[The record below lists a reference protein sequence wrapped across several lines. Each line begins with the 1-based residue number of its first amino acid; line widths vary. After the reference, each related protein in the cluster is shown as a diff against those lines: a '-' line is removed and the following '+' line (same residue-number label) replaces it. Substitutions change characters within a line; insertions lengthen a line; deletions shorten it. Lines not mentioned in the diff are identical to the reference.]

1 MGWCNA
7 TELVDAVIGALDAA
21 YDAGYVEYAAINGHA
36 VAIRRG
42 GTERERELRSLVR
55 LIATRFRDDDWD
67 CVEESDFYDR
77 FGPELRGE
85 TDVEHVVRQYQ
96 TFEDEPLRF
105 VEWLDRFRAAGREVP
120 GWSLDEGV

>member
-1 MGWCNA
+1 MGWCSA
-7 TELVDAVIGALDAA
+7 TELVDAAIQELLAAVTDVSGTGSTTRSEVDARLRPH
-21 YDAGYVEYAAINGHA
+21 VRRLAA
-36 VAIRRG
+36 
-42 GTERERELRSLVR
+42 
-55 LIATRFRDDDWD
+55 RFRAHDWD